1 MTASWRG
8 GYGVEGLSKREK
20 GLMDVVNCVVIAGM
34 RGYKGLNGNAKNTIK
49 IEISRSS
56 EDIL

>member
-1 MTASWRG
+1 M
-8 GYGVEGLSKREK
+8 EGSTKKEK